1 MQIIDKPT
9 TGFTGVGDVPT
20 DERGSDELWFLDMLE
35 PRGAAPLA
43 RVTVVGCGHVGLVVA
58 AGLAGLGHDV
68 TGLDISDGLV
78 MELTTGQVRILEP
91 SLTPLVRRGLDAGN
105 LRFTTDYSGA
115 LDGAEFVFL
124 AVDTPQTLAGAA
136 DMRNLR
142 AASRQIAS
150 LLDGRNPIIVNK
162 STSPIGTGETIEAI
176 IGAFLQEDHAA
187 PRIVSNPEFL
197 QQGRAVED
205 FFRPDRIVVGA
216 RDPKDARAVADLYA
230 GLSGDVMVTDLRT
243 SEMIKY
249 VANAFLAT
257 RVSFINEIARLCEQI
272 GVNVDRVVDGVALDE
287 RIGRHFFRA
296 GIGYGGSCLPKD
308 VAALRYIG
316 QIHGVSTPVLSGV
329 QEINNAQKAEAVSRI
344 RRRLGTLDGQVI
356 GVLGL
361 TFKGATEDIRESPA
375 MDVVALLRNEGAS
388 VQIFD
393 PAVKPDRSDL
403 PSGLRGTI
411 TGSAIEAAAGADA
424 LAILTD
430 WAEFRD
436 LPLAA
441 IRSVMRGNVVFDGR
455 NMLDLKAVEAEGF
468 AYLGIGRIAT
478 KHRRRRSDA

>member
-68 TGLDISDGLV
+68 TGLDISEGLV
-78 MELTTGQVRILEP
+78 KELTTGQVRILEP

-197 QQGRAVED
+197 QQGRAV
-205 FFRPDRIVVGA
+205 
-216 RDPKDARAVADLYA
+216 
-230 GLSGDVMVTDLRT
+230 
-243 SEMIKY
+243 
-249 VANAFLAT
+249 
-257 RVSFINEIARLCEQI
+257 
-272 GVNVDRVVDGVALDE
+272 
-287 RIGRHFFRA
+287 
-296 GIGYGGSCLPKD
+296 
-308 VAALRYIG
+308 
-316 QIHGVSTPVLSGV
+316 
-329 QEINNAQKAEAVSRI
+329 
-344 RRRLGTLDGQVI
+344 
-356 GVLGL
+356 
-361 TFKGATEDIRESPA
+361 
-375 MDVVALLRNEGAS
+375 
-388 VQIFD
+388 
-393 PAVKPDRSDL
+393 
-403 PSGLRGTI
+403 
-411 TGSAIEAAAGADA
+411 
-424 LAILTD
+424 
-430 WAEFRD
+430 
-436 LPLAA
+436 
-441 IRSVMRGNVVFDGR
+441 
-455 NMLDLKAVEAEGF
+455 
-468 AYLGIGRIAT
+468 
-478 KHRRRRSDA
+478 